1 MLENKEKASL
11 NSENILTSWTQ
22 KGKKKRERALQRK
35 KQMILKKNLD
45 LNIKQL
51 ELKKNY
57 VTGKQR
63 IQQTPR
69 R

>member
-11 NSENILTSWTQ
+11 NSETVLTSWTQ